1 MRILITG
8 GAGFLGSHLTEAW
21 LERGDDVTVLD
32 PASDVKIRHLR
43 ANPKFRVIRES
54 VLERDILEGLVAWS
68 DLVYHLA
75 AVVGVEHYVGDPYQV
90 LTVNINGTQEVL
102 AAAFRHAKKVVFSST
117 SEIYGRNTAVPFH
130 EDSDRVLGST
140 LIDRWCYATSKAAG
154 EHFCFAFARMG
165 LPVVVLR
172 YFNVYGP
179 RLDQMDRGRV
189 VTIFMGQ
196 LLRGEPLTVIGDGSQ
211 TRAFTYV
218 DDAVRA
224 TVEAGLRREVEG
236 RAINVGS
243 EEEVAIRELAARM
256 IKLSGS
262 SSRLISVAK
271 EAVYDQGYEDI
282 PRRVPSVRRM
292 RELLGVR
299 ARVTLDDG
307 LGRTIEWFKRQYPC
321 ASTSTRGAGSRRVS
335 PGCWSSFGAR
345 PFAPR
350 SSSPWDPTGR
360 AWRSVARSG
369 PAFSSRCG
377 ARIRSGSTVSA
388 RSCPARSCR
397 HPPSAPERR
406 RSCARSPTRATRSR
420 STGGTTWAGRTGSI
434 AWRRRPSAVT

>member
-1 MRILITG
+1 MKILVTG
-8 GAGFLGSHLTEAW
+8 GAGFLGSHLSEAW
-21 LERGDDVTVLD
+21 LGRGDEVTVLD
-32 PASDVKIRHLR
+32 PAPDLKIRHLR

-54 VLERDILEGLVAWS
+54 VLERAILEGLVAWA

-102 AAAFRHAKKVVFSST
+102 GAAFRHQKKVVFSST
-117 SEIYGRNTAVPFH
+117 SEVYGRNPAVPFH
-130 EDSDRVLGST
+130 EDSDRVLGT
-140 LIDRWCYATSKAAG
+140 TQIDRWCYATSKAAG

-179 RLDQMDRGRV
+179 RLDRLDSGRV

-218 DDAVRA
+218 ADAVRA
-224 TVEAGLRREVEG
+224 TVEAGLRREAEG
-236 RAINVGS
+236 WAINVGS
-243 EEEVAIRELAARM
+243 EEEVTIRELAARM

-262 SSRLISVAK
+262 PSRMISVAK
-271 EAVYDQGYEDI
+271 EAVYDRGYEDV

-299 ARVTLDDG
+299 AAVTLDEG
-307 LGRTIEWFKRQYPC
+307 LGRTIEWFKRQ
-321 ASTSTRGAGSRRVS
+321 
-335 PGCWSSFGAR
+335 
-345 PFAPR
+345 
-350 SSSPWDPTGR
+350 
-360 AWRSVARSG
+360 
-369 PAFSSRCG
+369 
-377 ARIRSGSTVSA
+377 
-388 RSCPARSCR
+388 
-397 HPPSAPERR
+397 
-406 RSCARSPTRATRSR
+406 
-420 STGGTTWAGRTGSI
+420 
-434 AWRRRPSAVT
+434 

>member
-1 MRILITG
+1 VKVLITG
-8 GAGFLGSHLTEAW
+8 GAGFLGSHLSEAW
-21 LERGDDVTVLD
+21 LERGDEVTVLD
-32 PASDVKIRHLR
+32 PAPDLKVRHLR
-43 ANPKFRVIRES
+43 PHARFRVIRES
-54 VLERDILEGLVAWS
+54 VLKRDILEGLVAWA

-75 AVVGVEHYVGDPYQV
+75 AVVGVEYYVGDPYQV
-90 LTVNINGTQEVL
+90 LTVNINGTEEVL
-102 AAAFRHAKKVVFSST
+102 SAAFSHQKKVVFSST
-117 SEIYGRNTAVPFH
+117 SEIYGRNTVVPFH

-140 LIDRWCYATSKAAG
+140 QIDRWCYATSKAAA

-196 LLRGEPLTVIGDGSQ
+196 LLRGEPLTVIGDGLQ
-211 TRAFTYV
+211 TRTFTYV

-224 TVEAGLRREVEG
+224 TVEAGLRRGAEG

-243 EEEVAIRELAARM
+243 EEEVSIRELAARM

-292 RELLGVR
+292 HDLLGVR
-299 ARVTLDDG
+299 AEVGLDEG
-307 LGRTIEWFKRQYPC
+307 LGRTIEWFKRQ
-321 ASTSTRGAGSRRVS
+321 
-335 PGCWSSFGAR
+335 
-345 PFAPR
+345 
-350 SSSPWDPTGR
+350 
-360 AWRSVARSG
+360 
-369 PAFSSRCG
+369 
-377 ARIRSGSTVSA
+377 
-388 RSCPARSCR
+388 
-397 HPPSAPERR
+397 
-406 RSCARSPTRATRSR
+406 
-420 STGGTTWAGRTGSI
+420 
-434 AWRRRPSAVT
+434 

>member
-1 MRILITG
+1 VRILITG
-8 GAGFLGSHLTEAW
+8 GAGFLGSHLAEAW

-32 PASDVKIRHLR
+32 PAPDVKIRHLR

-307 LGRTIEWFKRQYPC
+307 LGRTIEWFKRQ
-321 ASTSTRGAGSRRVS
+321 
-335 PGCWSSFGAR
+335 
-345 PFAPR
+345 
-350 SSSPWDPTGR
+350 
-360 AWRSVARSG
+360 
-369 PAFSSRCG
+369 
-377 ARIRSGSTVSA
+377 
-388 RSCPARSCR
+388 
-397 HPPSAPERR
+397 
-406 RSCARSPTRATRSR
+406 
-420 STGGTTWAGRTGSI
+420 
-434 AWRRRPSAVT
+434 